1 MNIKICILS
10 RKFGQEPVYF
20 LPLSISKFSKINDK
34 IMTGNRFFLCL
45 ICIYWP
51 VFSNEILCLIHM
63 YSLYLLVEL
72 VEGVDYDGD
81 GQGDYQHATENI

>member
-1 MNIKICILS
+1 
-10 RKFGQEPVYF
+10 
-20 LPLSISKFSKINDK
+20 
-34 IMTGNRFFLCL
+34 MTENLF
-45 ICIYWP
+45 WP

>member
-1 MNIKICILS
+1 MIQSIQTYINQKRLLS
-10 RKFGQEPVYF
+10 K
-20 LPLSISKFSKINDK
+20 SKFSKINVK
-34 IMTGNRFFLCL
+34 IMTENLF
-45 ICIYWP
+45 WP

>member
-34 IMTGNRFFLCL
+34 IMTENLF
-45 ICIYWP
+45 WP